1 MNQEGFSSFGQD
13 RKIIHAKGQ
22 AIEEYNDG
30 LKTLK
35 KNSEQENIS
44 APVLKRRLY
53 NLYLTM

>member
-30 LKTLK
+30 LMT
-35 KNSEQENIS
+35 
-44 APVLKRRLY
+44 
-53 NLYLTM
+53 